1 MSSIDDIASSRMMST
16 RGRPLLIID
25 VDTGD
30 NAKDRIE
37 VYRDDQPAVLAMK
50 FCEKHD
56 YDQSTFETL
65 HKMIEERLRKALA
78 KLEARKREKKRQLR
92 ESRLS

>member
-1 MSSIDDIASSRMMST
+1 MSPIEDIASSRMMST

-37 VYRDDQPAVLAMK
+37 VFKDDKPVVLA
-50 FCEKHD
+50 
-56 YDQSTFETL
+56 
-65 HKMIEERLRKALA
+65 
-78 KLEARKREKKRQLR
+78 
-92 ESRLS
+92 